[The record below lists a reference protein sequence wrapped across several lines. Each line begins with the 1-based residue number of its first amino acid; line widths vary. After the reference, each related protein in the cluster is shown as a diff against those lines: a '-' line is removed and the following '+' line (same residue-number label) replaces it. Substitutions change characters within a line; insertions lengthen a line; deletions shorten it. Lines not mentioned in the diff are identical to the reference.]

1 MFYNRKNRSEHSWK
15 ERATHMKRVRKTIDG
30 FLLYVPTWIAAFCTV
45 FMLCIIPL
53 YFDDA
58 FFNINRCKV
67 ELVRTF
73 MPVICVAMLAASG
86 INWLRKK
93 ERYQPPYAPDGAMA
107 LFLLACIVS
116 CAYAGFSENVME
128 GTQGRSL
135 GLWLVL
141 CCCGAYYVIG
151 LGKLNGRVLT
161 VLILICAGAC
171 AFLGILNGA
180 GIDPLGFYKGIKKGQ
195 EETFLSTIGHFD
207 FFGTYLIVMFGLAS
221 GGYVFGKKAVA
232 RMAAAICAIILAL
245 GMAVSRTDSALL
257 GMNLVCLSI
266 ISQSGDDYVKM
277 ARAASL
283 WSVCFAVLPVAR
295 AIAAASVYK
304 PQFTGLPL
312 LFCETH
318 AASILTA
325 VLLVFAMLFMMLY
338 KKGYRVLGRK
348 VLLKT
353 VFALTALAVVIL
365 IAMMVWF
372 TVVDKTADLGSM
384 ASFLRFDDMWG
395 SVRGFVYK
403 RSLRAFGDFSWKEKL
418 FGRGLGTTLTTLTPY
433 FDNQTAIEVAG
444 GVFNDCHCQPLQIL
458 LTCGICG
465 TLAFVAFYISML
477 TTILRRMKNDALLNG
492 VFAALIG
499 YIAIMMFNVVQPILV
514 MTYFSVCGLG
524 VSRIRYLAKVKK
536 EGVHHES

>member
-1 MFYNRKNRSEHSWK
+1 
-15 ERATHMKRVRKTIDG
+15 MKRVRKTIDG

-45 FMLCIIPL
+45 FMLCVIPL

-67 ELVRTF
+67 ELVRAF
-73 MPVICVAMLAASG
+73 MPVICVAMLAASI

-135 GLWLVL
+135 GLWLML

-151 LGKLNGRVLT
+151 LGELNGRALT

-207 FFGTYLIVMFGLAS
+207 FFGTYLIMMFGLAS

-312 LFCETH
+312 LLCETH

-514 MTYFSVCGLG
+514 MTYFSICGLG